1 MLEQCRKLELGL
13 LGQKSERLGDNDAQ
27 LTMSVLATLLGERPA
42 VDEAPP
48 TQPVREHERQKPTGR
63 KPLPEQLPRVEVEVL
78 PDDVQREG
86 LDAFERIG
94 QDVSETVE
102 RRPASLVVV
111 RVTRPKFVRKDRQ
124 RMAETSVSVAPPPE
138 LPLERGLAGPGLLA
152 DTIVRRWQDH
162 LPLYRLEQVYAR
174 EGLELARSTIC
185 GWHIELA
192 ELIRA
197 LIDAMWQDA
206 LGSPYLCTDATGVL
220 VQAKEKCRV
229 GHFWVLI
236 APERHVLYA
245 YSAKHDKKAVDRM
258 LAGYSGYLVADAHA
272 VYDHLYRGGDVI
284 EVACWAH
291 ARRYFF
297 KALESEPE
305 RAREALALIGELFR
319 IERQIAEAPT
329 RKREVVRQRESRP
342 VVERFFAWCHVEAT
356 RALDETPL
364 AKGIRYALNQ
374 RAALE
379 RFLEDARLPA
389 HNNGCENALRR
400 EVVGRKNWLFVGNDD
415 AGEVNAAFVSL
426 LASCQLHGIE
436 PWSYLRDLFCLM
448 PSWPRSRVL
457 ELAPVHWRQT
467 LARPEVLAATRGQHL
482 PSRQPRPV
490 SRLSGPCRRCSMNGY
505 TRTVAA
511 DIRVA
516 TAATYSGGSSGSSH
530 KGGSYRN
537 ASTGN
542 HYGSHQQ

>member
-1 MLEQCRKLELGL
+1 MSADVMMSDLVSDEAIAQLVSERDQAVAACEHYRELYLRTLEQCRKLELGL
-13 LGQKSERLGDNDAQ
+13 VGPKSERLGADDAQ
-27 LTMSVLATLLGERPA
+27 LTMSVLGLLLGERADDAAETPEPPA
-42 VDEAPP
+42 P
-48 TQPVREHERQKPTGR
+48 QPVREHERAKPTGR
-63 KPLPEQLPRVEVEVL
+63 KPLPESLPRVDLEVL
-78 PDDVQREG
+78 PDDVQRKG

-111 RVTRPKFVRKDRQ
+111 RVTRPKFVRKDRP
-124 RMAETSVSVAPPPE
+124 RLAETTVSIAPPPE
-138 LPLERGLAGPGLLA
+138 LPLERSLAGPGLLA

-185 GWHIELA
+185 GWHMELA
-192 ELIRA
+192 ELVRT
-197 LIDAMWQDA
+197 LIEAMWQDA

-220 VQAKEKCRV
+220 VQAKDKCRT

-258 LAGYSGYLVADAHA
+258 LAGYHGYLVADAHA
-272 VYDHLYRGGDVI
+272 VYDHLYQDGDVV

-291 ARRYFF
+291 CRRYFF

-329 RKREVVRQRESRP
+329 RKREVVRQRESKA
-342 VVERFFAWCHVEAT
+342 VVERFFAWCRDEGS

-374 RAALE
+374 QAALE
-379 RFLEDARLPA
+379 RFLEDARLPV
-389 HNNGCENALRR
+389 HNNGSENALRR
-400 EVVGRKNWLFVGNDD
+400 QVVGRKNWLFVGNDD
-415 AGEVNAAFVSL
+415 AGEVNTMFVSL

-436 PWSYLRDLFCLM
+436 PWSYLRDLLCVM
-448 PSWPRSRVL
+448 PSWPLNRVL

-467 LARPEVLAATRGQHL
+467 VARPEVQQRLDANIYRRATLGPSPLAALDVVR
-482 PSRQPRPV
+482 
-490 SRLSGPCRRCSMNGY
+490 
-505 TRTVAA
+505 
-511 DIRVA
+511 
-516 TAATYSGGSSGSSH
+516 
-530 KGGSYRN
+530 
-537 ASTGN
+537 
-542 HYGSHQQ
+542 